1 MNIPHEHE
9 IVRDAFG
16 QWVSGLFGAVCGWN
30 PSVKFTEQKEL
41 FFSLLEKLLDDGR
54 VMFIAPGADCYIS
67 SDNPKPKLTIEDP
80 DAHWKAPV
88 AEIMRFVRDGWP
100 SGANDMND
108 LELTYYFYELPGLI
122 WVRED
127 GKLVAS

>member
-1 MNIPHEHE
+1 MNIPYENE

-16 QWVSGLFGAVCGWN
+16 QWISGLFGAVCGWN
-30 PSVKFTEQKEL
+30 PNVRFTEQKEL
-41 FFSLLEKLLDDGR
+41 FFSLLENLLDDGR
-54 VMFIAPGADCYIS
+54 AMLIAPGADCYIS
-67 SDNPKPKLTIEDP
+67 TDNPNPKLTIEDP
-80 DAHWKAPV
+80 DVHWKAPV

-122 WVRED
+122 WVTED